1 MAIDGKWK
9 IVTKTPM
16 GPQEATADVL
26 VTGGVLTGDVSSA
39 LGDAKIEDG
48 RVEGDQARWTVN
60 VTSPM
65 ALTLKYKG
73 IFSGDTVSG
82 DVELGMF
89 GKSTFSGQR
98 V

>member
-16 GPQEATADVL
+16 GPQEATADVQ
-26 VTGGVLTGDVSSA
+26 VSGGVLTGEVSSA
-39 LGDAKIEDG
+39 LGDSKIEDG
-48 RVEGDQARWTVN
+48 RVEGDKASWTVN

-65 ALTLKYKG
+65 ALSLKYEG
-73 IFSGDTVSG
+73 TFSGDTVSG

-89 GKSTFSGQR
+89 GKSTFAGQR